1 MAETAVG
8 LFEHPGTADAVVDAL
23 RANGIPSNGIRTVS
37 KPAAMPV
44 ESATSTPSIDFAA
57 ALAQDLSSMGASE
70 RECKAYLSGVRRGN
84 VLIFV
89 TGSRPQA
96 ETAINVMNAY
106 EPIEVE
112 EFVTAG
118 AAPVLAGV
126 HGKEIEAH
134 DGISL
139 NSDQAR
145 AKTEGARVFSW

>member
-37 KPAAMPV
+37 KPAAMSV
-44 ESATSTPSIDFAA
+44 ESATSTPSVDFAA
-57 ALAQDLSSMGASE
+57 ALAQDLRSMGATA
-70 RECKAYLSGVRRGN
+70 RECEAYLAGVRRGN
-84 VLIFV
+84 VLVFV
-89 TGSRPQA
+89 TGSLSQVEA
-96 ETAINVMNAY
+96 ATTVMNSY
-106 EPIEVE
+106 EPIELEGFASAVP
-112 EFVTAG
+112 
-118 AAPVLAGV
+118 AAVGV